1 MKPKNLKNHFRK
13 YYQKLTQKDYTPLQH
28 ILSISAILLTPN
40 TKKLVLLTL
49 TMTVLTHIWK
59 TRNRYQFDDRII
71 PTTNTITN
79 TKNELKT
86 IIEVHFQQ
94 HILNNTLDNFKAKF
108 WINHA
113 LCQVTEDSLTIL
125 L

>member
-49 TMTVLTHIWK
+49 TMAVLTHIWK
-59 TRNRYQFDDRII
+59 TRNRHQFDDRII

-113 LCQVTEDSLTIL
+113 LCQVTEDLLTIL